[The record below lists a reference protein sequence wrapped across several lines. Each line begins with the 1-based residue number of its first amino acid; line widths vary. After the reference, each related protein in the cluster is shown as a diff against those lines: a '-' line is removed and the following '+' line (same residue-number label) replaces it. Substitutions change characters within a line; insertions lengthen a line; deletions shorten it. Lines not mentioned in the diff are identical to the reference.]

1 MVTIIPPKPEYNRFY
16 IPDNCRNGEPFEN
29 YVLQHLF
36 PKKHYTLISSTQPLF
51 VLKDK
56 ATGLEF
62 CVECKYRS
70 SVIANSV
77 SFSKASQIEQNKTH
91 TDRPIFLVLGLG
103 GSCDTPNQ
111 VFLMNFLQAECVM
124 LNKRHIHGW
133 EIAKNIPVPSAHLW
147 QLSATKKASA

>member
-29 YVLQHLF
+29 FVLQHLF

-56 ATGLEF
+56 ATGVEF

-70 SVIANSV
+70 SVIANSF
-77 SFSKASQIEQNKTH
+77 SFSKASQKEQDKKS
-91 TDRPIFLVLGLG
+91 TDRPIFLVVGLG
-103 GSCDTPNQ
+103 GSCETPNQ
-111 VFLMNFLQAECVM
+111 VFLMNFQHAEYVT

-133 EIAKNIPVPSAHLW
+133 EIAKNTPVSSAHLW
-147 QLSATKKASA
+147 WLTAKKASA